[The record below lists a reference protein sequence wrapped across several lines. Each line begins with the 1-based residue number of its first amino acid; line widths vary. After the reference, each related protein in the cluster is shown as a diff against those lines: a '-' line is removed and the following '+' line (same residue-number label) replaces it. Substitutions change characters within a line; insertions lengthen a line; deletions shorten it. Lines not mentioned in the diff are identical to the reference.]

1 MKSIKMK
8 FTKLIIAGFLLLC
21 IIFTALIFK
30 LYKTDA
36 QAFYDTPINSA
47 VKAIYTVR
55 GRPLQRSAKL
65 SNDKVIDVPEEFISY
80 IQTGDSIIK
89 ESNSGQIILITFQQ
103 NSRTI
108 IVHP

>member
-1 MKSIKMK
+1 MK
-8 FTKLIIAGFLLLC
+8 FAKLIIIGFCTITVIYAAFIL
-21 IIFTALIFK
+21 K
-30 LYKTDA
+30 LFKTDKL
-36 QAFYDTPINSA
+36 AFYKISIKES
-47 VKAIYTVR
+47 VKEIYTVR

-65 SNDKVIDVPEEFISY
+65 SNDKVIDVPEEFIPY
-80 IQTGDSIIK
+80 IQPGDSIIK